1 MFHRMVWVAGVTG
14 YFVLINELGLSQNII
29 AGE

>member
-1 MFHRMVWVAGVTG
+1 MFHRLVWVAGATG
-14 YFVLINELGLSQNII
+14 YFVLINELGLPQNII